1 MVPGNDFRFTLCH
14 VKRRAVGFGN
24 GGNQIDDED
33 GEERQ
38 PVPREYRTTGNTFG
52 LSGNDVGEVHAA
64 RHHHDAHQRGTHG
77 NLVGN
82 ALCGST
88 HCAQERIFGV
98 GSPAR
103 DDHAV
108 NRQRG
113 NHQDVQKADI
123 DIGQHPFFVERNHRP
138 RRKRR
143 CKRHNRADIE
153 QGFV

>member
-1 MVPGNDFRFTLCH
+1 MVTGNDFRFTLCH

-33 GEERQ
+33 WEERQ
-38 PVPREYRTTGNTFG
+38 PVPREYRTAGNTFG
-52 LSGNDVGEVHAA
+52 LRGNDVGEVHAA
-64 RHHHDAHQRGTHG
+64 RYHHNAHQRGTHG

-82 ALCGST
+82 ALRGST

-123 DIGQHPFFVERNHRP
+123 DIGQHPFFVERNHCPCRE
-138 RRKRR
+138 RRGE
-143 CKRHNRADIE
+143 RHNRADVE